1 MSRRSPDQI
10 GLLETTDAP
19 SAPCFPTQLQ
29 ARCSDPA
36 FRIIQLE
43 EALNAALREKERANA
58 MASRLLR
65 AVSHDLRQPL
75 QTLALLQGLLA
86 KAVTEP
92 TLQALVR
99 RVGETVEAMSDMLRA
114 SLEVT
119 QPETTLSRPDLSE
132 CSGSAPDTP
141 PPHDPESGQAPSQF
155 QQPAGPSL
163 KPVVFVIDDD
173 RAVREAIRSVLEDD
187 GRAVETFADG
197 ETFLEAFRP
206 GVEAC
211 LLVDAYLPGM
221 GGLDVLQKLGA
232 AGHLLPTIMITGR
245 SDVPMA
251 VKAMKAGAS
260 DFIEKPFGR
269 DELLASVGRALEDAS
284 DSSRASAG
292 RDAAAGHVASLT
304 PRQLEIM
311 ALVLAGQ
318 PSKNIAADL
327 GISQRTVEN
336 HRASIMKRTGV
347 HSLPALA
354 RLAVTAE
361 WSQGVE
367 CAA

>member
-1 MSRRSPDQI
+1 MPRRSPDQI
-10 GLLETTDAP
+10 GLLE
-19 SAPCFPTQLQ
+19 PT
-29 ARCSDPA
+29 PT
-36 FRIIQLE
+36 FLE
-43 EALNAALREKERANA
+43 DRQPQRLHSRRDEGSWRSCQLREVLAKASEERAHANEVTA
-58 MASRLLR
+58 RLLR
-65 AVSHDLRQPL
+65 TVSHDLRQPL

-86 KAVTEP
+86 KAATDSA
-92 TLQALVR
+92 LQALVG
-99 RVGETVEAMSDMLRA
+99 RVGETVAAMSSMLSGSLEATPAERRA
-114 SLEVT
+114 SHPAPGESVRSTLE
-119 QPETTLSRPDLSE
+119 
-132 CSGSAPDTP
+132 
-141 PPHDPESGQAPSQF
+141 
-155 QQPAGPSL
+155 PSL
-163 KPVVFVIDDD
+163 PCGEDSALTAPKVQLAGGAPLSPVVFVIDDD
-173 RAVREAIRSVLEDD
+173 RAVRDAIRSVLEDD

-197 ETFLEAFRP
+197 EAFLEAFRP

-211 LLVDAYLPGM
+211 LLVDAYMPGM
-221 GGLDVLQKLGA
+221 DGLDVLEKLSA
-232 AGHLLPTIMITGR
+232 IGHLLPTIMITGH

-269 DELLASVGRALEDAS
+269 DELLASVARALEDAS

-292 RDAAAGHVASLT
+292 RDEAAGQVANLT

-327 GISQRTVEN
+327 GISRRTVEN

-354 RLAVTAE
+354 RLAVAAE
-361 WSQGVE
+361 WSQDVE

>member
-1 MSRRSPDQI
+1 MPRRSPDQI
-10 GLLETTDAP
+10 GLLPPATTSSGPRA
-19 SAPCFPTQLQ
+19 LEQ
-29 ARCSDPA
+29 AQDRRDDLA
-36 FRIIQLE
+36 VRNGRLE
-43 EALNAALREKERANA
+43 AALGAAMRSKELADAATLR
-58 MASRLLR
+58 RLR

-86 KAVTEP
+86 KSVAEP
-92 TLQALVR
+92 ALQALVR
-99 RVGETVEAMSDMLRA
+99 RVGETVEAMSAMLSG

-119 QPETTLSRPDLSE
+119 PLEKDPSRPEFSQR
-132 CSGSAPDTP
+132 SGTAPPPRRDDAPDP
-141 PPHDPESGQAPSQF
+141 ASPES
-155 QQPAGPSL
+155 QQLANHSL
-163 KPVVFVIDDD
+163 RPVVFVIDDD
-173 RAVREAIRSVLEDD
+173 GAVRDALRSVLEDD

-197 ETFLEAFRP
+197 EAFLAAFRP
-206 GVEAC
+206 GLEAC
-211 LLVDAYLPGM
+211 LLLDAYMPDM
-221 GGLDVLQKLGA
+221 DGLDVLLRLSA
-232 AGHLLPTIMITGR
+232 TGHHLPTIMITGR

-269 DELLASVGRALEDAS
+269 DELLSSVARALEDAS

-292 RDAAAGHVASLT
+292 RDEAAGHVANLT

-354 RLAVTAE
+354 RLAVAAE
-361 WSQGVE
+361 WSQGVA
-367 CAA
+367 CAV